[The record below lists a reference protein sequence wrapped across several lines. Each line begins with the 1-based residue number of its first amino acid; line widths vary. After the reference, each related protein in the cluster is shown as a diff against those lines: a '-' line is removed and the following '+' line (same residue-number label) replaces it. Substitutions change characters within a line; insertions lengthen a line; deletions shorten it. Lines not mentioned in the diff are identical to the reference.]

1 MVFEGVYTLLEKS
14 KTKDEF
20 IQSLNDTIAVNPIH
34 CNFFELGAKVLQ
46 SINSPSILGISRVER
61 TSNNVLVYAA
71 MNRGMS
77 LPDYL
82 ASLTSLSDKRFNEIL
97 KQILDGIVAIH
108 SEGFYHQAINPNS
121 FWVNEDGTIQLT
133 LFETLEMRFC
143 QQKPEGIKSEASLQ
157 EIQHYLSPERSQD
170 LKILSFSDEYY
181 SFGLIAWYIWC
192 WKSGRLTLNSAE
204 QHLPPFEATGT
215 QWDKLIRAC
224 LNPTVSSRP
233 NSLAAINALHSEID
247 HEFSVDKVK
256 RKKAIDVIKPG
267 ISEIALVIEN
277 YPSKAYQIY
286 CNNLPITSFF
296 QKIDGSTLTV
306 NVPLNALIEIYST
319 SNEAVLYSFDS
330 SKRSKYTLPEKRID
344 EPEEVTSTKDTPN
357 RASSLVWVVGA
368 LIIIIGILIYL
379 KMPQKTTPK
388 FLEPIDG
395 PSFAMIPPDGY
406 VIIDTS
412 HNDLL
417 RNVGYM
423 VEGEKWR
430 FKEEDWERFIPDESN
445 SINGKWVKDNSQ
457 QVKLLDGFF
466 EKIELIESEGNLPRD
481 LVLIQGN
488 DSLLY
493 KEGKQTLDGNFY
505 RYVNNRWYRKDGERW
520 GKLLSFDEYS
530 NVQEMYFYDINS
542 INQNN
547 SEGFVVGEKIK
558 LRSEPSKNRNCKII
572 ASFRDFDYD
581 EYLQNEEANVD
592 IESDDPNNEDIREFA
607 YVLKVI
613 DDWIL
618 IKVKETGKVG
628 WIHKDNFQME
638 YSC

>member
-1 MVFEGVYTLLEKS
+1 MVFEGVYTQLEKS

-20 IQSLNDTIAVNPIH
+20 IQSLNDTIAENPIH

-61 TSNNVLVYAA
+61 TSSNVLVYAA
-71 MNRGMS
+71 MHRGMS

-82 ASLTSLSDKRFNEIL
+82 ASLTSLSDKHFNEIL

-192 WKSGRLTLNSAE
+192 WKSGRLTLDSAQ

-224 LNPTVSSRP
+224 LHPTASSRP
-233 NSLAAINALHSEID
+233 NSLAAIRALHSEID
-247 HEFSVDKVK
+247 NELSVDKVK
-256 RKKAIDVIKPG
+256 KKKAIDVSKPG

-277 YPSKAYQIY
+277 YPSKAYQIF
-286 CNNLPITSFF
+286 CNNRPITTFF

-306 NVPLNALIEIYST
+306 NVPINALIEIYST
-319 SNEAVLYSFDS
+319 SNKAVLYSFDS
-330 SKRSKYTLPEKRID
+330 SKRSKYTLPEQSID

-357 RASSLVWVVGA
+357 RASSLAWVVGA
-368 LIIIIGILIYL
+368 LIIIIGFLIYL
-379 KMPQKTTPK
+379 KMPHKTTPK
-388 FLEPIDG
+388 FESVDG

-406 VIIDTS
+406 VIIDTNY
-412 HNDLL
+412 NDLL

-423 VEGEKWR
+423 VGEEKWR
-430 FKEEDWERFIPDESN
+430 YKEENWERFIPDESN
-445 SINGKWVKDNSQ
+445 SINSKWVKDNSQ

-466 EKIELIESEGNLPRD
+466 EKIELIESEGISPRD

-505 RYVNNRWYRKDGERW
+505 RYVNNKWFRKNGERW
-520 GKLLSFDEYS
+520 GKLLSLDEYS

-547 SEGFVVGEKIK
+547 SEGFVVGENIK
-558 LRSEPSKNRNCKII
+558 LRSEPSNNRNCKII
-572 ASFRDFDYD
+572 ASFRDFDYV

-592 IESDDPNNEDIREFA
+592 IESDDANNEDIREFA

-613 DDWIL
+613 HEHDWIL

-628 WIHKDNFQME
+628 WIHKDNFHM
-638 YSC
+638 